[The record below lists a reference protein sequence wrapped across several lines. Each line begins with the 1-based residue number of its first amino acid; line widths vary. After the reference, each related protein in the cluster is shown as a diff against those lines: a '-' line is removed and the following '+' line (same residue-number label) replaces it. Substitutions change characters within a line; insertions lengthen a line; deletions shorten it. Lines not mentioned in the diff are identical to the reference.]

1 MSLAAL
7 GVVFGD
13 IGTSPLYTFKTVLD
27 LTSDHPSPAVTLG
40 ALSLIV
46 WTLILVT
53 SVKYVSLAMSIDNQG
68 EGGILALMALLGV
81 RRRNRSVIILVGLF
95 GAALVYG
102 DGAIT
107 PAISVL
113 SALEGT
119 SIIAPDLQHYVLP
132 AAVVILLGL
141 FAVQRQGT
149 ARIGSLFGPLMAVWF
164 ATIALLGLSGIV
176 QHPSVLLA
184 LNPAYGFEFLM
195 SGGSRAFL
203 LLGGVFLCVTGAEA
217 LYADMGHFGRRPIRL
232 AWTSVVFPAL
242 VLNYAGQAAMVL
254 AGAPTDGNIFF
265 RLCPEPLLIPLV
277 VLATIA
283 TIIASQSIITG
294 AFSMTRQAVQ
304 LGWLPR
310 LRIVQTSASGYGQ
323 IYVPSVN
330 WLLML
335 ATLGLTVG
343 FGTSSRLAAAYGIA
357 VSGTM
362 LITTLLL
369 LLAMREVRGWS
380 WLAAGAVASALA
392 LVDAAFLG
400 ANLVKVLDGGWVP
413 LALGTLVYGLMVI
426 WRAGASAVQRQR
438 RAQEVRDSDV
448 LALLAA
454 GHIPRVPGTAAFLA
468 RSDVAAPP
476 ILLWHLK
483 NNRAL
488 REAVFIIDVE
498 TAAIPYVALGNHVE
512 IHEVAPR
519 VWRARVQ
526 FGFMERPDI
535 PALLWRVHALGYQF
549 DPADVTF
556 YIAHEQIVARED
568 GRGLPRPVEV
578 IFAFLQRNCAPLTD
592 YFHVPRDK
600 VVEIGR
606 EMAI

>member
-27 LTSDHPSPAVTLG
+27 LTSDHPTPAVTLG

-46 WTLILVT
+46 WTLIVVT

-68 EGGILALMALLGV
+68 EGGILALMSLLGV

-119 SIIAPDLQHYVLP
+119 SIVAPDLQHYVLP

-141 FAVQRQGT
+141 FAAQRQGT
-149 ARIGSLFGPLMAVWF
+149 ARIGRLFGPIMALWF
-164 ATIALLGLSGIV
+164 LTIALLGLSGIV

-184 LNPAYGFEFLM
+184 LNPAHGVDFLM

-232 AWTSVVFPAL
+232 AWTFVVFPAL
-242 VLNYAGQAAMVL
+242 VLNYAGQAAVVL

-265 RLCPEPLLIPLV
+265 RLCPEPLLLPLV

-283 TIIASQSIITG
+283 TVIASQSIITG

-343 FGTSSRLAAAYGIA
+343 FGSSSRLAAAYGIA

-413 LALGTLVYGLMVI
+413 LALGTFVYGLMVI

-448 LALLAA
+448 LTLLTA

-488 REAVFIIDVE
+488 REAVFIIDVD
-498 TAAIPYVALGNHVE
+498 TAAVPYVAVGNHVE

-549 DPADVTF
+549 DPADVTY

-568 GRGLPRPVEV
+568 GRGLPRPVEA

>member
-27 LTSDHPSPAVTLG
+27 LTSDHPTPAVTLG

-46 WTLILVT
+46 WALIVVT

-68 EGGILALMALLGV
+68 EGGILALMSLLGV

-119 SIIAPDLQHYVLP
+119 SIVAPDLQHYVLP

-141 FAVQRQGT
+141 FAMQRQGT

-164 ATIALLGLSGIV
+164 ASIALLGLSGIV

-184 LNPAYGFEFLM
+184 LNPAYGVEFLM

-232 AWTSVVFPAL
+232 AWTFVVFPAL
-242 VLNYAGQAAMVL
+242 VLNYAGQAAVVL

-265 RLCPEPLLIPLV
+265 RLCPEPLLLPLV

-283 TIIASQSIITG
+283 TVIASQSIITG

-335 ATLGLTVG
+335 ATIGLAVG
-343 FGTSSRLAAAYGIA
+343 FGSSSRLAAAYGIA

-413 LALGTLVYGLMVI
+413 LALGTFVYGLMVI

-448 LALLAA
+448 LTLLTA
-454 GHIPRVPGTAAFLA
+454 GHIPRVAGTAAFLA

-488 REAVFIIDVE
+488 REAVFIIDVD
-498 TAAIPYVALGNHVE
+498 TAAVPYVAVGNHVE

-549 DPADVTF
+549 DPADVTY

-568 GRGLPRPVEV
+568 GRGLPRPVEA

>member
-1 MSLAAL
+1 
-7 GVVFGD
+7 
-13 IGTSPLYTFKTVLD
+13 
-27 LTSDHPSPAVTLG
+27 
-40 ALSLIV
+40 
-46 WTLILVT
+46 
-53 SVKYVSLAMSIDNQG
+53 
-68 EGGILALMALLGV
+68 
-81 RRRNRSVIILVGLF
+81 
-95 GAALVYG
+95 
-102 DGAIT
+102 
-107 PAISVL
+107 
-113 SALEGT
+113 
-119 SIIAPDLQHYVLP
+119 
-132 AAVVILLGL
+132 
-141 FAVQRQGT
+141 
-149 ARIGSLFGPLMAVWF
+149 
-164 ATIALLGLSGIV
+164 
-176 QHPSVLLA
+176 
-184 LNPAYGFEFLM
+184 
-195 SGGSRAFL
+195 
-203 LLGGVFLCVTGAEA
+203 
-217 LYADMGHFGRRPIRL
+217 
-232 AWTSVVFPAL
+232 
-242 VLNYAGQAAMVL
+242 VLNYAGQAAIVL
-254 AGAPTDGNIFF
+254 AGQTTYDNILF
-265 RLCPEPLLIPLV
+265 RLCPEPLLPLLV
-277 VLATIA
+277 VLATVA

-310 LRIVQTSASGYGQ
+310 LRIVQTSAAGYGQ
-323 IYVPSVN
+323 IYVPSAN

-335 ATLGLTVG
+335 ATLGLTIG
-343 FGTSSRLAAAYGIA
+343 FGSSSRLAAAYGIA

-380 WLAAGAVASALA
+380 WLAAAAVASALA
-392 LVDAAFLG
+392 IVDAAFLG

-413 LALGTLVYGLMVI
+413 LALGTLVYCLMVI

-438 RAQEVRDSDV
+438 LAQEIRDSDV
-448 LALLAA
+448 LAHLTA

-488 REAVFIIDVE
+488 REAVFIIDVD
-498 TAAIPYVALGNHVE
+498 TAAVPYVAPGSHVD
-512 IHEVAPR
+512 IHEMAPR
-519 VWRARVQ
+519 VWRAHVK

-549 DPADVTF
+549 DPADVTY
-556 YIAHEQIVARED
+556 YIAHEQIVPRED
-568 GRGLPRPVEV
+568 GQGLPRAVEA